1 MEETIYII
9 TGITGY
15 VGNVFAKTLMD
26 KGLNVVGLARDENK
40 VNRVF
45 KDKKPTIIYGDIK
58 NIDDIEKLFID
69 DTKEYVII
77 HTVAYVTIGEGD
89 KKELFD
95 VTVGGTKNML
105 DASLHHKVKK
115 FLHISS
121 TEAIPHGIKLDKD
134 LKNYN
139 PSVTNKKGYSLAKAQ
154 ADEIVLKYVKN
165 HNLDVSLI
173 MLAGVLGPGDYSNT
187 HMSQV
192 MLDYLDGNLPASID
206 GGYNDFDIRD
216 VCDVLMNIINKAKK
230 GECYLFANKPDKINE
245 ILEVLS
251 QKYNKK
257 MPATL
262 PIWVAYLGLP
272 FLFIWSKI
280 TRTRP
285 LYTRAALASL
295 QEDVDFPLSK
305 VEEEF
310 SYKPRPLKE
319 TVLDHIEFLLSL
331 KK

>member
-121 TEAIPHGIKLDKD
+121 TEAIPHGIKLDKY

-139 PSVTNKKGYSLAKAQ
+139 PSVTNKKGYSLAK
-154 ADEIVLKYVKN
+154 I
-165 HNLDVSLI
+165 
-173 MLAGVLGPGDYSNT
+173 
-187 HMSQV
+187 
-192 MLDYLDGNLPASID
+192 
-206 GGYNDFDIRD
+206 
-216 VCDVLMNIINKAKK
+216 
-230 GECYLFANKPDKINE
+230 
-245 ILEVLS
+245 
-251 QKYNKK
+251 
-257 MPATL
+257 
-262 PIWVAYLGLP
+262 
-272 FLFIWSKI
+272 
-280 TRTRP
+280 
-285 LYTRAALASL
+285 
-295 QEDVDFPLSK
+295 
-305 VEEEF
+305 
-310 SYKPRPLKE
+310 
-319 TVLDHIEFLLSL
+319 
-331 KK
+331 